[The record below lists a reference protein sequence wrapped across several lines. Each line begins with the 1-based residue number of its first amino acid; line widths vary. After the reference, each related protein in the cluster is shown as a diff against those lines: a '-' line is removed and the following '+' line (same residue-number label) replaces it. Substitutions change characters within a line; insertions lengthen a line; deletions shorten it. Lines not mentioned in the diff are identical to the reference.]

1 MNMNANLHVP
11 DDPDLRR
18 YRAIRAALGATILA
32 GLVAGLAA
40 IGAQSP
46 ERQHMTLNCAYDPA
60 ATGTLSDAQPE
71 IPAICA
77 TAPARSAPPA
87 DGPRDDR
94 AAYGV
99 PDAATAKFPSAEPEP
114 LPPTF

>member
-1 MNMNANLHVP
+1 MNTHLQAT
-11 DDPDLRR
+11 DDPDLKR

-32 GLVAGLAA
+32 GFVAGLAA
-40 IGAQSP
+40 IGAQAP

-60 ATGTLSDAQPE
+60 ATGTLSDAQSE

-77 TAPARSAPPA
+77 TEPARAAPAAGDARPDNAKH
-87 DGPRDDR
+87 
-94 AAYGV
+94 GV
-99 PDAATAKFPSAEPEP
+99 PDAAMAAFPSAEPEP

>member
-1 MNMNANLHVP
+1 MNMNVNLHAP
-11 DDPDLRR
+11 DDPDLKR
-18 YRAIRAALGATILA
+18 YRAIRAALGATILT

-46 ERQHMTLNCAYDPA
+46 DRQHMTLNCAYDPA
-60 ATGTLSDAQPE
+60 ATGTLSDAPSE

-77 TAPARSAPPA
+77 TAAARSAPPA
-87 DGPRDDR
+87 E
-94 AAYGV
+94 AALPENARYGV
-99 PDAATAKFPSAEPEP
+99 PDAATAEFPSAEPEP